1 MAEEFP
7 NPTDAQLQDLSSSE
21 TQQEPSADTASETDS
36 STPQQEATSL
46 NDDQLVEYRVNG
58 EVKQAPWK
66 DVRDGIQR
74 QQDYTQKTQAIASRN
89 RELEGV
95 ASQLQAR
102 EQAFVK
108 LLDDPKQL
116 IDLAQARMGPQ
127 QHQPPPNP
135 DEVATYGHVEN
146 TVQARLNE
154 LDQRVDQRIQATAQR
169 EEASRQYQRLEDQ
182 SNRTFTS
189 LKDEHPVLSKIP
201 NAEIAIRQMAAE
213 TQPQTIDA
221 MVSAMKDAGAKLA
234 GDLGSHYKEQAKV
247 DAVNA
252 TKVTNQSI
260 EPAGGSPVLP
270 KPKSYGQG
278 KKIDW
283 SDLDKDAEAWL
294 SSQIRG
300 S

>member
-1 MAEEFP
+1 MAEELP
-7 NPTDAQLQDLSSSE
+7 NPTDAQLQELG
-21 TQQEPSADTASETDS
+21 TQQEPSTDTASETDTS
-36 STPQQEATSL
+36 SQPESTSL
-46 NDDQLVEYRVNG
+46 TDDQLVDYRVNG

-66 DVRDGIQR
+66 DVRDGFQR
-74 QQDYTQKTQAIASRN
+74 QQDYTQKTQAIATRN

-116 IDLAQARMGPQ
+116 IDLAQARMGPSQ
-127 QHQPPPNP
+127 QPPPNP

-154 LDQRVDQRIQATAQR
+154 LDQRVDQRIQATTQR

-182 SNRTFTS
+182 SNRIFST
-189 LKDEHPVLSKIP
+189 LKDAHPVLSKIP

-270 KPKSYGQG
+270 KPKAYGQG